1 MEKAAFG
8 HSHENGPALFDR
20 AGFFSL
26 LNPTRGALRHTTA
39 ESLLLFA
46 SLENLEQIVRDE
58 GIDAGRAA
66 LGETARI
73 LASSFRRTDPVAQL
87 STNLFA
93 VLAIG
98 AGRKLSDMLLERMHQ
113 SFAIANLERGEGP
126 HLVIRSGAAY
136 YDPSDPTDPE
146 ELFGEATRAIM
157 Q

>member
-1 MEKAAFG
+1 MRREVDY
-8 HSHENGPALFDR
+8 STDTGPALFDR

-46 SLENLEQIVRDE
+46 SLENLETIVRDD
-58 GIDAGRAA
+58 GIDKGRAA
-66 LGETARI
+66 LGETARV

-98 AGRKLSDMLLERMHQ
+98 AGRKLSDLLVQRLRA
-113 SFAIANLERGEGP
+113 SFQIANLERGDQP
-126 HLVIRSGAAY
+126 QLVIRTGSAY
-136 YDPSDPTDPE
+136 YDPQEPSTPE
-146 ELFGEATRAIM
+146 ELFSEATRTIA